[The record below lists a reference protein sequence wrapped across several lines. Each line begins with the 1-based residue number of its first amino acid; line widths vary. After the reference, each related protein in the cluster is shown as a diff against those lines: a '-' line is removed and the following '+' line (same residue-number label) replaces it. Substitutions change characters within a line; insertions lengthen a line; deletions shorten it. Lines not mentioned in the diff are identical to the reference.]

1 MNVTST
7 YLLMCRGRMVVML
20 SSLLCFLSLF
30 SLSANGQTTP
40 LRRPISPQQP
50 MWLIHIDTWNYADPQ
65 KIIDLIPADVRPYV
79 VFNISI
85 SIMHDAS
92 TGKWQQAEYGYETI
106 KSWLRTCAENRVWAM
121 VQQSSGG
128 FQHFSDFDLRI
139 YEELYRDFPN
149 LIGFNYAEQFWGYDD
164 PFSVT
169 WLQRMAHFTNLLKLS
184 NKYGGYLTVSWCGNE
199 WSPSINPMAMMKRNP
214 GFLAATKQFNKN
226 FILCEKYTQQSYQSD
241 MESLTL
247 GAYLSGLSGHYGIR
261 YDDTGWTDAS
271 GSHANFTMATAGA
284 PYLEH
289 MMLTGQTVVDGPEL
303 IWTQQTREL
312 SAGSTS
318 DGYLERRWE
327 LFPQFNNVTLD
338 IFRKILD
345 GTVRIPSRKEVLDRT
360 KVVIIHDVNTGSND
374 NIYSTPATLFE
385 GLYRM
390 DTDGNL
396 KDNKSFFKKTGRYP
410 TIPTVFQ
417 LADADANSIQLKV
430 NASTYATR
438 WPTIQTKVNELNTIF
453 PKEYSGDIYA
463 GRHENGWVVYNPY
476 KTGQTATGRI
486 PFKYNTCDSIELSFS
501 QYTSGVIKET
511 ANQLKIYLNNYDN
524 MLNTGLKT
532 DVIKIYGST
541 AEPVYTFADRAN
553 HQASTITK
561 SWMDGVL
568 TLTIQHNGALDITV
582 NCTGTASG
590 RLTTYKTDPVL
601 RPEIP
606 AAYSGPRQYE
616 AENFEYKSI
625 NGNVTSGVN
634 AAIRNYTAQG
644 YLRFGTNAA
653 ASIRKKVTAISPG
666 TYQLETR
673 YSASAGDVNSIDLYV
688 NGVKIAT
695 PTFTKTSSDNDWAV
709 STQVLTLKA
718 GDNTIM
724 YSANKA
730 GTYGINFDHIVVS
743 GSIGTRYDFQQD
755 LAFNAATVPAANL
768 ISLRSGTA
776 GVVTYTDGG
785 STTTKAF
792 KAYSGG
798 AKNGT
803 GIADLDLFPGT
814 ADYSVTWKEF
824 SATNGGKKG
833 LLLRASGDSGSCPYA
848 FGMKQGYLL
857 VSEVNNNGFVT
868 LSTYVAG
875 TTGIS
880 ARATFTSSFSLNSNA
895 SCWYRATATGSTL
908 KFECSKDSVSWEGG
922 AVATFSDKSYAGGT
936 SQLVWGLGSEAFD
949 WRMDNITF
957 RASRLSAS
965 KVAMSGFEYIQGQGP
980 SASQVITVSGR
991 SLNSAALI
999 TPPEGFEI
1007 STNPVNGY
1015 GNSVSLALMADSI
1028 AATSVYVRLKSG
1040 LTGNTYKGDILI
1052 QNDESRV
1059 SVPLTG
1065 KVQAAVVRMY
1075 SFENDGAGTMAANPP
1090 AASVSVA
1097 TDNGAS
1103 AGVASFTDATGKT
1116 SKFLRPY
1123 SGGQRNATGVLNLN
1137 LFTDAADYSVVW
1149 KQANGSAALDYKV
1162 GMLLRG
1168 NTPEGTASTS
1178 YVQGLKQ
1185 GYLFIVY
1192 NNGAASPGRSEFR
1205 IYKSTTATSL
1215 SMLANVAVNTLA
1227 PAAGQSVWYRASVTG
1242 ATQPALRL
1250 EYSIDSLSWST
1261 AASTTD
1267 PASSFASGSTQFVWG
1282 LAAPNWDSYV
1292 DNITQL
1298 EVPRPGVL
1306 NLTKDAITDLSYVKG
1321 AGPSSSGSFSVSGSS
1336 LTENVLIKAPAGFE
1350 ISLDQAGVYSS
1361 DISLI
1366 PAAGSIAATNVY
1378 TRLKAGL
1385 EIKEYTGEL
1394 SLTYTPSGGSTEK
1407 SVSLSGKVSQ
1417 PEIYVATSSLLNDL
1431 GYVLDYP
1438 SVIRSFEVWANTL
1451 SGDLTV
1457 NAGNNFEISLS
1468 SGGSFS
1474 SSIILSQASW
1484 KINSTT
1490 IYARLK
1496 SGLAVGSYSSDII
1509 LSSAGAVSKKV
1520 TLTGKVSS
1528 EASVS
1533 VSDLALN
1540 GLGYNYY
1547 EGNAPVKS
1555 FMVWGSPLA
1564 GNIALTA
1571 PSNYEVSLSKDSGFG
1586 TAVFLPLT
1594 NAAIEPL
1601 AIYVRLKTGLVEN
1614 LYTGNIL
1621 ISSEKANDKL
1631 IALTGF
1637 VSWSRQYDF
1646 SKDVAT
1652 VSAATGTTPA
1662 LNITNGLGNTATA
1675 GVVSYTDA
1683 DQITS
1688 NRFRAYSGGQKNATG
1703 AMNLNLFP
1711 SDAGNYSVT
1720 WKQNIGSSD
1729 MDYKVGVLLR
1739 GTNPAGDAS
1748 NGYVQGLLN
1757 GYVFLAY
1764 TANGAATKH
1773 SEFRIYRSTMATS
1786 LNTLVNN
1793 SDNSLVPL
1801 AGQSVWYRAS
1811 VSGVAPVA
1819 LKLEY
1824 STDSLNWIT
1833 GATASD
1839 AGSTPFT
1846 TGSTQLIWGLG
1857 AANYNFYV
1865 DNITFKEGSG
1875 TLPVSL
1881 TSFNAKIQDA
1891 KALLGW
1897 YTLSET
1903 NNWGFEIQRSKDAE
1917 QFERIGFVPTKGNGS
1932 TSQRYSFTDQ
1942 SLYPGKNYYRLKQVD
1957 NDGRSVYSEV
1967 KMVSYGESETT
1978 LLVYPNPA
1986 SLVLNIKGVNKGTIR
2001 IIDSSGKVRLQ
2012 SALQSSGET
2021 ALNISDLVSGIYFY
2035 QIGDYS
2041 GSFIKE

>member
-7 YLLMCRGRMVVML
+7 CLSKYRRKIVVML
-20 SSLLCFLSLF
+20 SSLLCFLSLA

-85 SIMHDAS
+85 SISHEA
-92 TGKWQQAEYGYETI
+92 TGRWNQAEYGFETI
-106 KSWLRTCAENRVWAM
+106 KSWLRTCAENRVWAI

-139 YEELYRDFPN
+139 YEELYRDYPN

-214 GFLAATKQFNKN
+214 DFLAATKQFNKN

-271 GSHANFTMATAGA
+271 GAHANFTMATAGA
-284 PYLEH
+284 PHLEH
-289 MMLTGQTVVDGPEL
+289 IMLTGQTVVDGPEL

-345 GTVRIPSRKEVLDRT
+345 GTVRIPSRKEVIDRT
-360 KVVIIHDVNTGSND
+360 KVAIIHDVNTGSND

-438 WPTIQTKVNELNTIF
+438 WPTIQAKVNELNTIF

-553 HQASTITK
+553 HQASTVTK

-590 RLTTYKTDPVL
+590 RLTTYKTDPVM

-606 AAYSGPRQYE
+606 AVYSGPRQYE
-616 AENFEYKSI
+616 AENSEYKSI

-653 ASIRKKVTAISPG
+653 ASIRRKITAPLPG

-673 YSASAGDVNSIDLYV
+673 YSASAGDVSSIDLYV

-695 PTFTKTSSDNDWAV
+695 PTFAKTSSDNDWAV
-709 STQVLTLKA
+709 NTQIVTLKA
-718 GDNTIM
+718 GENTIM
-724 YSANKA
+724 FSANKA
-730 GTYGINFDHIVVS
+730 GTYSINFDNIVVS
-743 GSIGTRYDFQQD
+743 GSSGTRYDFQQD
-755 LAFNAATVPAANL
+755 LASNAATVPVANL
-768 ISLRSGTA
+768 ITLRSGTA
-776 GVVTYTDGG
+776 GVVSYTDGA
-785 STTTKAF
+785 SNTTKAF

-803 GIADLDLFPGT
+803 GVADLDLFPGT

-833 LLLRASGDSGSCPYA
+833 LLLRASGENGSCPYA

-857 VSEVNNNGFVT
+857 VSEVNTNGFVT
-868 LSTYVAG
+868 LNTYVAG
-875 TTGIS
+875 TAGIS
-880 ARATFTSSFSLNSNA
+880 ARAAFTSSFSLNANA
-895 SCWYRATATGSTL
+895 SCWYRATAMGSTL
-908 KFECSKDSVSWEGG
+908 KFECSKDSVTWEGG
-922 AVATFSDKSYAGGT
+922 SVATFSDESYPGGT
-936 SQLVWGLGSEAFD
+936 SQLVWGMGSETFD

-991 SLNSAALI
+991 SLNSAALV
-999 TPPEGFEI
+999 TPPAGFEI
-1007 STNPVNGY
+1007 STHPTNGY

-1028 AATSVYVRLKSG
+1028 AATNLYVRLKSG
-1040 LTGNTYKGDILI
+1040 LIGNTYKGDILI
-1052 QNDESRV
+1052 QSDENSI
-1059 SVPLTG
+1059 SVPLAG
-1065 KVQAAVVRMY
+1065 KVKAAIARLY
-1075 SFENDGAGTMAANPP
+1075 DFETDVAGTSAGAPP
-1090 AASVSVA
+1090 ATNVSVA
-1097 TDNGAS
+1097 TDNGAT
-1103 AGVASFTDATGKT
+1103 AGVASFTDASGKT

-1123 SGGQRNATGVLNLN
+1123 SGGARNATGALNLN
-1137 LFTDAADYSVVW
+1137 AFPDAADYSVVW
-1149 KQANGSAALDYKV
+1149 KQANGSSSLDYKV

-1168 NTPEGTASTS
+1168 NTPEGTSS
-1178 YVQGLKQ
+1178 SGYVQGLKQ
-1185 GYLFIVY
+1185 GYVFIVY
-1192 NNGAASPGRSEFR
+1192 NNGTASPGRSEFR
-1205 IYKSTTATSL
+1205 IYKSTAATSL
-1215 SMLANVAVNTLA
+1215 SMLANVAVNSLSPT
-1227 PAAGQSVWYRASVTG
+1227 AGQPMWYRASVTG
-1242 ATQPALRL
+1242 ATQPVLKL
-1250 EYSIDSLSWST
+1250 EYSTDSLSWST
-1261 AASTTD
+1261 GASSSD

-1282 LAAPNWDSYV
+1282 LAAANWDSYV

-1298 EVPRPGVL
+1298 EVPRPGVF
-1306 NLTKDAITDLSYVKG
+1306 NVSKDDLTDLSYIKG
-1321 AGPSSSGSFSVSGSS
+1321 AGPSASGSFTVSGSS
-1336 LTENVLIKAPAGFE
+1336 LAETVLIKAPSNFE
-1350 ISLDQAGVYSS
+1350 ISLDPAGTYSS
-1361 DISLI
+1361 DLSLI
-1366 PAAGSIAATNVY
+1366 PTAGSVAATIVY
-1378 TRLKAGL
+1378 ARLKAGL
-1385 EIKEYTGEL
+1385 EVKEYMGEL
-1394 SLTYTPSGGSTEK
+1394 SLTYSPSGGSTEK

-1417 PEIYVATSSLLNDL
+1417 PEIYAATPSLLNDL
-1431 GYVLDYP
+1431 GYVVGYT
-1438 SVIRSFEVWANTL
+1438 SVVRSFDVSANTL
-1451 SGDLTV
+1451 GGDLTIS
-1457 NAGNNFEISLS
+1457 AGNNFEISLN
-1468 SGGSFS
+1468 SGGSFT
-1474 SSIILSQASW
+1474 SSIILSPTNGEV
-1484 KINSTT
+1484 NSTT

-1496 SGLAVGSYSSDII
+1496 SGLGSETFSSDVT

-1520 TLTGKVSS
+1520 TLAGKVSQ

-1533 VSDLALN
+1533 VSDLALD

-1547 EGNAPVKS
+1547 SGNAPVKS

-1564 GNIALTA
+1564 GNITLTA
-1571 PSNYEVSLSKDSGFG
+1571 PLNYEVSLSKDNGFG
-1586 TAVFLPLT
+1586 TAVSLPLT
-1594 NAAIEPL
+1594 NAVIDPSTV
-1601 AIYVRLKTGLVEN
+1601 YVRLKTGLAEN
-1614 LYTGNIL
+1614 LYTGNIS
-1621 ISSEKANDKL
+1621 ISSDKANDKL

-1646 SKDVAT
+1646 SMDVAT
-1652 VSAATGTTPA
+1652 VAAATGTTAA
-1662 LNITNGLGNTATA
+1662 LNITNGSGNTATA

-1683 DQITS
+1683 GQIKS

-1711 SDAGNYSVT
+1711 ADAGNYSVT
-1720 WKQNIGSSD
+1720 WKQNIGSAD
-1729 MDYKVGVLLR
+1729 LDYKVGVLLR
-1739 GTNPAGDAS
+1739 GTNPAGDAT

-1757 GYVFLAY
+1757 GYVFIAY
-1764 TANGAATKH
+1764 TANGSANKH
-1773 SEFRIYRSTMATS
+1773 SEFRIYRSTTSTS
-1786 LNTLVNN
+1786 LNILVNN
-1793 SDNSLVPL
+1793 SDNSLIPQ
-1801 AGQSVWYRAS
+1801 AGQSLWYRAS
-1811 VSGVAPVA
+1811 VAGASPVA

-1824 STDSLNWIT
+1824 SADSITWVT

-1839 AGSTPFT
+1839 ASSTPFT
-1846 TGSTQLIWGLG
+1846 SGSTQLVWGLG
-1857 AANYNFYV
+1857 AANYNFYL
-1865 DNITFKEGSG
+1865 DNITFREGSG
-1875 TLPVSL
+1875 ALPVSL
-1881 TSFNAKIQDA
+1881 ASFTAKIQDA
-1891 KALLGW
+1891 KSRLDW

-1903 NNWGFEIQRSKDAE
+1903 NNSGFEIERSRNAE
-1917 QFERIGFVPTKGNGS
+1917 EFERIGFVSAKGNGT
-1932 TSQRYSFTDQ
+1932 TSQRYSFTDH
-1942 SLYPGKNYYRLKQVD
+1942 SPYSGINYYRLKQID
-1957 NDGRSVYSEV
+1957 ADGKFTYSEV
-1967 KMVSYGESETT
+1967 KAVSLGFSGPSVW
-1978 LLVYPNPA
+1978 VYPNPV
-1986 SLVLNIKGVNKGTIR
+1986 SSVLNIRHAGKKGVIQIVDAAG
-2001 IIDSSGKVRLQ
+2001 RLRMK
-2012 SALQSSGET
+2012 SAASSSGES
-2021 ALNISDLVSGIYFY
+2021 ALNVSDLPSGVYFY
-2035 QIGDYS
+2035 RLGAES
-2041 GSFIKE
+2041 GTFVKE